1 MALRCLTR
9 ALLRN
14 VDNSGAL
21 RQSMLTSAF
30 KVDLLNDVS
39 SLSQPLTAGS
49 QTVFGAIGQN
59 PPKRYFSHNRML
71 YNAEDTLV
79 STESDI
85 TVIDPSSSSS
95 SSAASLIISQVEEV
109 MTNLP
114 LTERLFA
121 VVQLNGNQ
129 FRVSQDDVLT
139 VEDWLPAETGE
150 RIRLEKVL
158 LLGGREFSLIG
169 RPLLRRSQVSVE
181 ATVIEKTL
189 TATDVIRRF
198 RPRSRFKKTW
208 YTRKPITYLRIN
220 SVKLLR
226 QD

>member
-21 RQSMLTSAF
+21 RQSMLTSAS
-30 KVDLLNDVS
+30 KLDLLSDVS
-39 SLSQPLTAGS
+39 SLSQRLTAGS
-49 QTVFGAIGQN
+49 QSVFGALGQN
-59 PPKRYFSHNRML
+59 PPKRYFSHNQML

-85 TVIDPSSSSS
+85 TVIDPSSSS

-139 VEDWLPAETGE
+139 VEDWL
-150 RIRLEKVL
+150 
-158 LLGGREFSLIG
+158 
-169 RPLLRRSQVSVE
+169 VSV
-181 ATVIEKTL
+181 L
-189 TATDVIRRF
+189 GRG
-198 RPRSRFKKTW
+198 
-208 YTRKPITYLRIN
+208 
-220 SVKLLR
+220 
-226 QD
+226 Q

>member
-21 RQSMLTSAF
+21 RQSMLTSAP
-30 KVDLLNDVS
+30 KLDLLSDVS
-39 SLSQPLTAGS
+39 SLSQRLTAGS
-49 QTVFGAIGQN
+49 QSVFGALGQN
-59 PPKRYFSHNRML
+59 PPKRYFSHNQML

-85 TVIDPSSSSS
+85 TVIDPSSSS

-139 VEDWLPAETGE
+139 VEDWL
-150 RIRLEKVL
+150 
-158 LLGGREFSLIG
+158 
-169 RPLLRRSQVSVE
+169 VSV
-181 ATVIEKTL
+181 L
-189 TATDVIRRF
+189 GRG
-198 RPRSRFKKTW
+198 
-208 YTRKPITYLRIN
+208 
-220 SVKLLR
+220 
-226 QD
+226 Q